1 MYGLVLFESSVILLV
16 PALMVV
22 VPIVQLPILPDV
34 LVIDPVNEPDVAVI
48 APVMVAFVAVS
59 APALV
64 TLKGEFS
71 PKAIPSDA
79 K

>member
-1 MYGLVLFESSVILLV
+1 MYGFVLFESSVILSV
-16 PALMVV
+16 PPLMVV
-22 VPIVQLPILPDV
+22 VPIVQPPILPDV
-34 LVIDPVNEPDVAVI
+34 L
-48 APVMVAFVAVS
+48 VS

-79 K
+79 R